1 MSQLFGVGLNIET
14 NRIITDFRMHLQKK
28 QGMALRSLS
37 IRMHKADAQQ
47 CGHLTSAQ
55 LEKVLGSFAIF
66 PTKVQLQ
73 TLIKSFESEGCLCIE
88 SFMNAL
94 RLPLNER
101 RQAIVDAAWST
112 IDSESAGCVSLERL
126 CECYDVSRNADFID
140 GTQTKEQIFQSF
152 CDGLSHDCKSV
163 SQVRRSVEWLYYQL
177 DLSLSIVDDNY
188 FVGMTQAVWG
198 CAESNTQC
206 VKKTELE
213 HITKTI
219 RHRLLDLSTPLI
231 SAEHVM
237 RNVFREFDRNRSG
250 SLDSAEL
257 QQMLIKLQV
266 VVDQRYLD
274 ALLKRFDRNGN
285 GVIEFEEFI
294 GYVMENPYK

>member
-1 MSQLFGVGLNIET
+1 M
-14 NRIITDFRMHLQKK
+14 
-28 QGMALRSLS
+28 
-37 IRMHKADAQQ
+37 
-47 CGHLTSAQ
+47 
-55 LEKVLGSFAIF
+55 
-66 PTKVQLQ
+66 
-73 TLIKSFESEGCLCIE
+73 
-88 SFMNAL
+88 
-94 RLPLNER
+94 
-101 RQAIVDAAWST
+101 
-112 IDSESAGCVSLERL
+112 
-126 CECYDVSRNADFID
+126 
-140 GTQTKEQIFQSF
+140 
-152 CDGLSHDCKSV
+152 
-163 SQVRRSVEWLYYQL
+163 YYQL

-198 CAESNTQC
+198 CAEASTQC

-237 RNVFREFDRNRSG
+237 RNVFREFDTNRSG
-250 SLDSAEL
+250 NLDSAEL